1 MTTTGVVPDGA
12 TRVVQIATGGTSQM
26 AQMAFGA
33 HATARITTTCKIT
46 TKGTTRTF
54 SCKVRLGAGT
64 WTLTT
69 QAKAGATV
77 IAQSVKHV
85 RVRAAKRTAVT
96 G

>member
-1 MTTTGVVPDGA
+1 VPEGA
-12 TRVVQIATGGTSQM
+12 TGVVQIATGGTSQM

-33 HATARITTTCKIT
+33 RATARVVTNCKIT
-46 TKGTTRTF
+46 TTGSVRTYT
-54 SCKVRLGAGT
+54 CKARLGAGK

-69 QAKAGATV
+69 QAKAGSTV

-85 RVRAAKRTAVT
+85 TVKRVKRTAVT

>member
-1 MTTTGVVPDGA
+1 VPDGA
-12 TRVVQIATGGTSQM
+12 TRVIQIATGGTSQM

-33 HATARITTTCKIT
+33 RATARVVTNCKIT
-46 TKGTTRTF
+46 TKGSVRTYT
-54 SCKVRLGAGT
+54 CRANLGAGR

-85 RVRAAKRTAVT
+85 TVKGVKRTAVT